1 MANRKVRN
9 TAILAKAEV
18 TYNVDP
24 VPTGAA
30 NALLISNQTVNP
42 LNAQNVDRSLT
53 RNYLGGSEHLVGTA
67 FIEVGFDVELQ
78 GSGAAGTAPAYGV
91 LLRGCGMAEAI
102 TASTRVDYTFIST
115 AEESLT
121 IYYYDDGALHK
132 LTGARGSFELVAEIG
147 QKPVLRFKFIG
158 IDAGISA
165 AALPTTTLTGWIK
178 PLVITDANTGDIT
191 LGCTYSAGSL
201 SGGTAY
207 PSRGITI
214 NSGITVNH
222 IPELGGESVD
232 ISERD
237 VTGKMMLDLTAAQE
251 VTLMATVK
259 ANTTQGLG
267 LVHGTAAGQKVTIFG
282 TNAQLLNPTKEEVSG
297 KRFVGYDVRFTALA
311 ANDDFRIVVA

>member
-1 MANRKVRN
+1 V
-9 TAILAKAEV
+9 
-18 TYNVDP
+18 
-24 VPTGAA
+24 
-30 NALLISNQTVNP
+30 
-42 LNAQNVDRSLT
+42 
-53 RNYLGGSEHLVGTA
+53 
-67 FIEVGFDVELQ
+67 
-78 GSGAAGTAPAYGV
+78 
-91 LLRGCGMAEAI
+91 

-115 AEESLT
+115 GEESIT
-121 IYYYDDGALHK
+121 IYYYDDGVVHK

-165 AALPTTTLTGWIK
+165 AALPSTTLTGWIK

-191 LGCTYSAGSL
+191 LGCT
-201 SGGTAY
+201 Y

-237 VTGKMMLDLTAAQE
+237 VTGKLMLDLTAAQE

-282 TNAQLLNPTKEEVSG
+282 TNAQLINPTKEEVSG
-297 KRFVGYDVRFTALA
+297 KRFNGYDVRFVASA